1 MSKLDIVRFFHF
13 FYLKRIHK
21 KTIYVQLFIML
32 TVRIIISLSSVNSLH
47 LLLSNSCQLDN
58 FTILHFPEITKI
70 YNIVRC
76 YNNNNKTTN
85 FHSNSKKQ
93 G

>member
-58 FTILHFPEITKI
+58 FTILHFHEISKI
-70 YNIVRC
+70 YNIVRG